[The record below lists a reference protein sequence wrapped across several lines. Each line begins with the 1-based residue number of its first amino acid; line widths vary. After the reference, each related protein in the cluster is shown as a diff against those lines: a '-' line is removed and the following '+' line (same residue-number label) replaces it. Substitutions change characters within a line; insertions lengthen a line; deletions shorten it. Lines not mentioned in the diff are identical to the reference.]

1 MKTRYSP
8 RLTPRRSIV
17 ATFVA
22 HWRARQQVY
31 VYWLGYGEDTRW
43 TDAATR
49 ATSHARVRG
58 TMGADCATKHVTGAC
73 KSWIDDELDALG
85 EEGAHIPRPSGC
97 CEKDAAE
104 RAEATRMIGEL
115 LSQDRTNVR
124 TTIAR
129 EATHGAEY
137 ALHAANADDDDED
150 DWAKT
155 DDDEDDD
162 GALRAIQEARLRE
175 LKGAAA
181 VAAAEARRARY
192 FEIKESALHETLRAS
207 TRVVVHFV
215 LEGAEQCARI
225 DEVCDGLAP
234 VFPKTKFVRIRP
246 RDDSAAMRKYGIAA
260 LPAVLVFK
268 RGRLMF
274 STCALDDFG
283 GADNFDEERVLR
295 WLAKHD
301 AIPGHPFADNTKT
314 VDSDA
319 SSDDEN
325 AQGDDDDELFGVN
338 APCETCGRTY
348 PHKHIRA
355 LRHGESLRQPDDSD
369 SDDGF

>member
-1 MKTRYSP
+1 MP
-8 RLTPRRSIV
+8 V
-17 ATFVA
+17 ATVA
-22 HWRARQQVY
+22 SPLSCARAN
-31 VYWLGYGEDTRW
+31 
-43 TDAATR
+43 
-49 ATSHARVRG
+49 
-58 TMGADCATKHVTGAC
+58 MGADCGTKHVGAC

-129 EATHGAEY
+129 EATYGAEY
-137 ALHAANADDDDED
+137 AHAANAGDDDED

-155 DDDEDDD
+155 DDDEDED

-192 FEIKESALHETLRAS
+192 SEIKESALGETLKAS

-225 DEVCDGLAP
+225 DEVCDDLAP
-234 VFPKTKFVRIRP
+234 VFAKTKFVRIRP
-246 RDDSAAMRKYGIAA
+246 RDDSAAMRKYGILA
-260 LPAVLVFK
+260 LPAILVFK

-274 STCALDDFG
+274 STYALDDFG
-283 GADNFDEERVLR
+283 GAENFEEERVLR

-301 AIPGHPFADNTKT
+301 AIPGHPLADETRA

-355 LRHGESLRQPDDSD
+355 LRHGESLRQPEDSD